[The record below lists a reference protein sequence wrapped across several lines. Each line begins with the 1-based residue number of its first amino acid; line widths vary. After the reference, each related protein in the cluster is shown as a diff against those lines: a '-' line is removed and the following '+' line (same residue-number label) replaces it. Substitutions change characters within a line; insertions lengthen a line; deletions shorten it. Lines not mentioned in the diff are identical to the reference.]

1 MRSTESIAARA
12 PRVARGAA
20 KLEQRRQLEHAVEL
34 LRTQQLDKAAL
45 ALETVLQ
52 RWPGQGDALHFLG
65 VLRHQVGDSETA
77 IALIRQ
83 AIAAMPGQAGPW
95 NNLGNVLV
103 EAQRFA
109 EAEAAY
115 RQCLEVQGDFVD
127 ALSNLATIHSKRGE
141 HAEAEALCRRAIA
154 VRPDFGQAWYNL
166 SVALLA
172 QKRIDEGLA
181 ANSRAILLWPKHLQ
195 ARDAV
200 ARALVFLGRLDEA
213 ATLYREWLTVDPD
226 NPVIQHHLAA
236 CSQGHAP
243 ERASDAYVE
252 RTFDAFAAT
261 FDANLSALGY
271 RAPGLVADLLR
282 QLLPAPARQFDIH
295 DLGCGTGLCGP
306 LVREWARE
314 LSGCDLS
321 AGMLEKARRRNVY
334 DRLEHAELVAHLLLN
349 PARFDALVCADTLC
363 YFGELGPALQAAA
376 SALRPQ
382 GHLLF
387 TVEALPAH
395 DEALYRLQ
403 PHGRYAH
410 QRAYVSATLARAGL
424 QERVLR
430 EEALRSEAGKPVLGW
445 LVAACVPPHVLSGDQ
460 FRGRP

>member
-1 MRSTESIAARA
+1 MRSTEATATRQ
-12 PRVARGAA
+12 PLVARGAA
-20 KLEQRRQLEHAVEL
+20 KLAQRKQLERAVEL
-34 LRTQQLDKAAL
+34 LRAKELDKAAAVL
-45 ALETVLQ
+45 GSVLE
-52 RWPGQGDALHFLG
+52 RWPGQPDALHYLG
-65 VLRHQVGDSETA
+65 VLKHQAGDSDA
-77 IALIRQ
+77 AVALIRQ
-83 AIAAMPGQAGPW
+83 AIDAMPNEVGPW

-115 RQCLEVQGDFVD
+115 RRCLELQPTFVD

-141 HAEAEALCRRAIA
+141 HAEAETMCRRAIA
-154 VRPDFGQAWYNL
+154 ARPEFGQAWYNL

-213 ATLYREWLTVDPD
+213 AKLYREWLTVDPD
-226 NPVIQHHLAA
+226 NAVIQHHLAA
-236 CSQGHAP
+236 CSGGAAP

-271 RAPGLVADLLR
+271 RAPQLVADLLR
-282 QLLPAPARQFDIH
+282 ELLPAPARQFDIH

-306 LVREWARE
+306 LVRDWARE

-321 AGMLEKARRRNVY
+321 SGMLKKAERRQIY
-334 DRLEHAELVAHLLLN
+334 DRLEHAELVAHMLAN
-349 PARFDALVCADTLC
+349 PLRFDALICADTLC
-363 YFGELGPALQAAA
+363 YFGELGEALRA
-376 SALRPQ
+376 SAQALRP
-382 GHLLF
+382 GGTLVF
-387 TVEALPAH
+387 TVEADLADDAAPH
-395 DEALYRLQ
+395 HLQ
-403 PHGRYAH
+403 SHGRYAH
-410 QRAYVSATLARAGL
+410 RRDYVEQALAQAGL
-424 QERVLR
+424 AVSTLSQETLR
-430 EEALRSEAGKPVLGW
+430 HEAGRPVIGW
-445 LVAACVPPHVLSGDQ
+445 LVAARLSTEN
-460 FRGRP
+460 RP

>member
-1 MRSTESIAARA
+1 MGSTEAA
-12 PRVARGAA
+12 VARRPRAA
-20 KLEQRRQLEHAVEL
+20 QRSSKPAQREQLERGVEL
-34 LRTQQLDKAAL
+34 LRAKELDKAAVVF
-45 ALETVLQ
+45 ESVLQ
-52 RWPGQGDALHFLG
+52 RWPGQPDALHFLG
-65 VLRHQVGDSETA
+65 VLKHQAGDSDA
-77 IALIRQ
+77 AVALIRR
-83 AIAAMPGQAGPW
+83 AIEAMPGEAGPR

-109 EAEAAY
+109 EAEAAF
-115 RQCLEVQGDFVD
+115 RQCLEVQPAFVD

-141 HAEAEALCRRAIA
+141 YIEAETLCRRAIA
-154 VRPDFGQAWYNL
+154 ARPDFGQAWYNL
-166 SVALLA
+166 SVSLLA

-195 ARDAV
+195 ARDSV

-213 ATLYREWLTVDPD
+213 ADLYREWLKVDPD

-236 CSQGHAP
+236 CSGGTAP
-243 ERASDAYVE
+243 QRASDAYVE

-271 RAPGLVADLLR
+271 RAPGLVAELLR
-282 QLLPAPARQFDIH
+282 ELLPAPARQFDIH

-306 LVREWARE
+306 LVRDWARE

-321 AGMLEKARRRNVY
+321 AGMLEKAKRRNVY
-334 DRLEHAELVAHLLLN
+334 DSLQRAELVAHLLAS
-349 PARFDALVCADTLC
+349 PARFDALICADTLC

-376 SALRPQ
+376 QALRPQ
-382 GHLLF
+382 GHLAF
-387 TVEALPAH
+387 TVEALP
-395 DEALYRLQ
+395 EGEGPPYQLQ

-410 QRAYVSATLARAGL
+410 QRAYVSAMLARAGL
-424 QERVLR
+424 HELVLR

-445 LVAACVPPHVLSGDQ
+445 LVAAQLTQENAS
-460 FRGRP
+460 